1 MNLPRCS
8 GILLHPTSLPGR
20 FGIGDLGPE
29 CYRFLDFLHESKQR
43 LWHVLPL
50 GPTGSDN
57 SPYQSDSAFAGNP
70 LLISPEKLRDAG
82 YLDRRDLSSV
92 PKFSQRRVQFAQVRN
107 YKARLF
113 LRAFAGFSESAAYRR
128 FEAAHSWWLD
138 PYARF
143 MGLRAANRGVSW
155 TEFDPAVPPR
165 SEIVRFHKFLQYE
178 FFRQWSEVKAHC
190 AKRNVLI
197 MGDMPFYVQHDGAD
211 VWQFSKFFDLDRKGA
226 ARTVGGVPPDYF
238 SKDGQLWGNPCYRW
252 KEMEKSGYEWWVQR
266 FASALELVDLLR
278 VDHFRGFVKFWSVPA
293 GHATA
298 RKGRWI
304 TGPGIKLFNRIHKRL
319 GHLPLIAENLGVI
332 TPAVEKLRSEIG
344 LPGMVVL
351 QFGFDEGGT
360 HRPNNYD
367 RNLVCFT
374 GTHDNNTTRG
384 WWEEL
389 TRAANENPRSAANA
403 ELKRVKAYF
412 HCDGRSIA
420 WSFVQAAM
428 TSIADI
434 AILPMQD
441 VLELG
446 CAGRMNV
453 PGRAKGNWNWRYD
466 EKAITPE
473 LTCRLH
479 SLAEVSGR

>member
-1 MNLPRCS
+1 MDKC
-8 GILLHPTSLPGR
+8 
-20 FGIGDLGPE
+20 
-29 CYRFLDFLHESKQR
+29 
-43 LWHVLPL
+43 V
-50 GPTGSDN
+50 
-57 SPYQSDSAFAGNP
+57 YQ
-70 LLISPEKLRDAG
+70 L
-82 YLDRRDLSSV
+82 
-92 PKFSQRRVQFAQVRN
+92 
-107 YKARLF
+107 
-113 LRAFAGFSESAAYRR
+113 
-128 FEAAHSWWLD
+128 
-138 PYARF
+138 
-143 MGLRAANRGVSW
+143 
-155 TEFDPAVPPR
+155 
-165 SEIVRFHKFLQYE
+165 
-178 FFRQWSEVKAHC
+178 
-190 AKRNVLI
+190 
-197 MGDMPFYVQHDGAD
+197 
-211 VWQFSKFFDLDRKGA
+211 
-226 ARTVGGVPPDYF
+226 
-238 SKDGQLWGNPCYRW
+238 
-252 KEMEKSGYEWWVQR
+252 WVQR

-298 RKGRWI
+298 RQGRWI

-351 QFGFDEGGT
+351 QFGFGEGGT

-389 TRAANENPRSAANA
+389 TRAANENPLSAANA
-403 ELKRVKAYF
+403 ELNRVKAYF
-412 HCDGRSIA
+412 RCDGRSIA
-420 WSFVQAAM
+420 WRFVQAAM

-434 AILPMQD
+434 SILPMQD

-466 EKAITPE
+466 EKAITPG
-473 LTCRLH
+473 LTCRLR
-479 SLAEVSGR
+479 SLAEVSWR